1 MTNRGKW
8 QITMS
13 KSGEQWTQVKE
24 VCNEQK
30 TKQKW
35 TRQKKK
41 RGGAWEEMHGNF
53 FEELWVVLNK
63 QKKKKKE
70 FF

>member
-1 MTNRGKW
+1 MT
-8 QITMS
+8 

-35 TRQKKK
+35 TREKKK
-41 RGGAWEEMHGNF
+41 RGGAWEEMHGKKI
-53 FEELWVVLNK
+53 EELWVVLNK
-63 QKKKKKE
+63 QKKKKKQN
-70 FF
+70 FKVVPL